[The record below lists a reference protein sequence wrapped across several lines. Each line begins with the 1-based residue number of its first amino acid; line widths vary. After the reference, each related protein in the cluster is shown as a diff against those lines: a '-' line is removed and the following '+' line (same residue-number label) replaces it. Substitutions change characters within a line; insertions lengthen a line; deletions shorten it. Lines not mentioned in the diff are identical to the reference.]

1 MAYGS
6 IPMGPSELYL
16 QLLKGEI
23 TPEDYAKQAKK
34 RIQNEAGERPKGKRT
49 AAQRQRATRR

>member
-23 TPEDYAKQAKK
+23 TPETYAEKAKK
-34 RIQNEAGERPKGKRT
+34 RIQSEANERPKGKRT
-49 AAQRQRATRR
+49 ATQRQRAPRK

>member
-1 MAYGS
+1 MGYGS

-23 TPEDYAKQAKK
+23 SPEMYAKQAKK
-34 RIQNEAGERPKGKRT
+34 RLGDSRKRPV
-49 AAQRQRATRR
+49 AADAQQQRA

>member
-6 IPMGPSELYL
+6 IPTGPSELYL

-23 TPEDYAKQAKK
+23 SPEDYAKQAKK
-34 RIQNEAGERPKGKRT
+34 RSQDEAREKPKGART
-49 AAQRQRATRR
+49 ATQRQRATRR